1 MIYYTTGF
9 MNIFK
14 TKGSV
19 FPMSTRAALPCA
31 IFSAILRW
39 AINEGYC
46 AFMEADDS
54 IMSQTQAW
62 AGFSVLVGFLI
73 IFRSSQAYSRF
84 WDGCT
89 ATHHMRADWFD
100 MASALISFTETSKA
114 PAEKVAKFKHIIIR
128 LVSMMH
134 SCALMDLEEMNNK
147 WGTTSEVKAD
157 MYDLLDPLG
166 IDSCSLDTLY
176 ASKARVSLIFQWIQL
191 IIVKNMEAGVLSV
204 PPPILSRVY
213 QEFARGM
220 VAFHECV
227 KISDTPFPFPYAQTC
242 ELLLILHWCLVPIV
256 VSQWVTQPFWA
267 FIFVFMQVFVLWSLN
282 FLAEEIENPFGT
294 DENAIDG
301 LHMQDE
307 INRHLILLL
316 DPKTLRT
323 PELSDDAVFS
333 VTPKEM
339 DWASRSKSFKEIW
352 EDRGRAPCIVRQAT
366 MVPTLSAR
374 ALRRA
379 ASHGLT
385 SEVQSKLCRAP
396 TGSLGGT
403 GSLPSLEEKPSNK
416 KVGNVKPARN
426 DRLRQEAQAR
436 ASAPSEVGTK
446 LPPSLGGHISFAIPL
461 ATSKRDDDPVG
472 TSKVRDRSPPTA
484 RDDGRQE
491 GLSSHHP
498 RTSRSP
504 SGHLSSAT
512 SSSGSDEEAPSSRQ
526 LGIRS
531 NSGRRT
537 QQRGG
542 QQRL

>member
-147 WGTTSEVKAD
+147 WGTTSDVKAD
-157 MYDLLDPLG
+157 QYDLLDPLG
-166 IDSCSLDTLY
+166 LDKESLDALY
-176 ASKARVSLIFQWIQL
+176 ESKERVMLIFQWIQL
-191 IIVKNMEAGVLSV
+191 MIVRNMEAGVLAV
-204 PPPILSRVY
+204 PPPILSRAY
-213 QEFARGM
+213 QELANGM

-227 KISDTPFPFPYAQTC
+227 KISDTPFPFPYAQNC
-242 ELLLILHWCLVPIV
+242 ELLLFLHWVLVPLV

-267 FIFVFMQVFVLWSLN
+267 FVFVFMQVFVLWSLN
-282 FLAEEIENPFGT
+282 YLAEEIENPFGT
-294 DENAIDG
+294 DDNAIDG
-301 LHMQDE
+301 AHMQE
-307 INRHLILLL
+307 EMNRNLLL
-316 DPKTLRT
+316 LLHPRT
-323 PELSDDAVFS
+323 MRAPEISDNAVFS
-333 VTPKEM
+333 VSVEAL
-339 DWASRSKSFKEIW
+339 DWDVQHKTFKDIW
-352 EDRGRAPCIVRQAT
+352 
-366 MVPTLSAR
+366 
-374 ALRRA
+374 
-379 ASHGLT
+379 
-385 SEVQSKLCRAP
+385 
-396 TGSLGGT
+396 
-403 GSLPSLEEKPSNK
+403 SNK
-416 KVGNVKPARN
+416 KRQRERPTCSLTPYRDFHLSRSSKSSEEDHKDQVAAN
-426 DRLRQEAQAR
+426 DRLRIEAQTPPDEPGVR
-436 ASAPSEVGTK
+436 PAPLMGLKGSW
-446 LPPSLGGHISFAIPL
+446 AIPL
-461 ATSKRDDDPVG
+461 EEGRG
-472 TSKVRDRSPPTA
+472 PPTLDKSNFEA
-484 RDDGRQE
+484 
-491 GLSSHHP
+491 LPKKNHH
-498 RTSRSP
+498 TSRSP
-504 SGHLSSAT
+504 RGINGINGGSGINGHGLLTPSMDKNRLSALQGKAQPTSRSPRRGEDTDSA
-512 SSSGSDEEAPSSRQ
+512 SSSSDRGSNESDRTGSCSR
-526 LGIRS
+526 GRS
-531 NSGRRT
+531 GSRKRQN
-537 QQRGG
+537 QRGR
-542 QQRL
+542 QTRL